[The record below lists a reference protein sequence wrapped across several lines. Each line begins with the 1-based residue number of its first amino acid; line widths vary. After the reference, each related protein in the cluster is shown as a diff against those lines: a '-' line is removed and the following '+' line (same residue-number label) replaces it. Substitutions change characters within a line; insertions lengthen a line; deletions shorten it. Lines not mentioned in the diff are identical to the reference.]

1 MTECSPRS
9 VWLCSTVATTGG
21 AAGRTERA
29 LVLKTGQAPTAVC
42 RSVMPYIIIGIIP
55 KALMDPYVGKSYG
68 MGKETKV
75 NQEKKEHGQGTA
87 KS

>member
-1 MTECSPRS
+1 
-9 VWLCSTVATTGG
+9 
-21 AAGRTERA
+21 
-29 LVLKTGQAPTAVC
+29 
-42 RSVMPYIIIGIIP
+42 MPYIIIGIIP

-87 KS
+87 KSWEEEAEMF